1 MSMPP
6 DNLVNASDPSGSRPL
21 RVVRVLT
28 RPNLGGP
35 TRQAIALWHAHRDLG
50 VETVLVTGVVGPEE
64 VELSP
69 ADHGVPAAPSDGSA
83 AGWLQLPDMRRGV
96 DLFGDRRARRA
107 LRKIIRRFQP
117 DVVHTHTSKAGLLGR
132 KAALAE
138 RVPVTAHTFHGHVL
152 KDYFGKLPS
161 MLLAALERRLARHTN
176 LLFAISPSCAD
187 ELAECRVAVRER
199 FEVIAPAVAVT
210 GAMARGA
217 AREQLGI
224 DAEQWR
230 VCAVGRLVP
239 IKRLADFVMA
249 IADVAEL
256 HGDVIGDG
264 PERTSLQQLAEQHA
278 GGRLHIRGAEPDIAR
293 LLPAYDAVV
302 LPSIR
307 EGCPLVAIEAF
318 AAGVPVVGYD
328 VPGVR
333 DALSHFGRG
342 VLVPVDDG
350 PSGLARAMQALRS
363 DSRAQSRLVADARR
377 AMHTCS
383 PPAVAAEL
391 LSAYRKAAASAAGS
405 RNRQS

>member
-6 DNLVNASDPSGSRPL
+6 DNLVNAGDPSGSRPL

-50 VETVLVTGVVGPEE
+50 IETVLVTGVVGPEE

-69 ADHGVPAAPSDGSA
+69 AVHGVPAAPSDGSG

-107 LRKIIRRFQP
+107 LRNIIQRFQP
-117 DVVHTHTSKAGLLGR
+117 DVVHTHTSKAGLIGR

-187 ELAECRVAVRER
+187 ELAECRVAARDR
-199 FEVIAPAVAVT
+199 FEVIAPAVAMPV
-210 GAMARGA
+210 AMARSV

-239 IKRLADFVMA
+239 IKRLADF
-249 IADVAEL
+249 
-256 HGDVIGDG
+256 
-264 PERTSLQQLAEQHA
+264 
-278 GGRLHIRGAEPDIAR
+278 
-293 LLPAYDAVV
+293 
-302 LPSIR
+302 
-307 EGCPLVAIEAF
+307 
-318 AAGVPVVGYD
+318 
-328 VPGVR
+328 
-333 DALSHFGRG
+333 
-342 VLVPVDDG
+342 
-350 PSGLARAMQALRS
+350 
-363 DSRAQSRLVADARR
+363 
-377 AMHTCS
+377 
-383 PPAVAAEL
+383 
-391 LSAYRKAAASAAGS
+391 AASTS
-405 RNRQS
+405 VEPSPT

>member
-6 DNLVNASDPSGSRPL
+6 DNLANASDSPGSRPL
-21 RVVRVLT
+21 RIVRVLT

-50 VETVLVTGVVGPEE
+50 VETLLVTGVVGSEE

-69 ADHGVPAAPSDGSA
+69 GDHGVPMAPADGSA
-83 AGWLQLPDMRRGV
+83 AGWFQLPDMRRGV

-107 LRKIIRRFQP
+107 LRQIIRRFQP
-117 DVVHTHTSKAGLLGR
+117 DVVHTHTSKAGLIGR

-161 MLLAALERRLARHTN
+161 MVLAAIERRLARHTN

-187 ELAECRVAVRER
+187 ELAECRVAARER
-199 FEVIAPAVAVT
+199 FEVIAPAVAVPV
-210 GAMARGA
+210 AMERGA

-224 DAEQWR
+224 DAKQWR

-249 IADVAEL
+249 IAGVAEL

-264 PERTSLQQLAEQHA
+264 PERAALQQLGEQQAA
-278 GGRLHIRGAEPDIAR
+278 GRIVIRGADSDIAR

-302 LPSIR
+302 LPSVR

-333 DALSHFGRG
+333 DALSHYGRG
-342 VLVPVDDG
+342 VLVQVSDG
-350 PSGLARAMQALRS
+350 PRGLARALQALQS
-363 DSRAQSRLVADARR
+363 DSRAQSSLVADARR
-377 AMHTCS
+377 AVRTCS
-383 PPAVAAEL
+383 PAAVAAQL
-391 LSAYRKAAASAAGS
+391 LSAYRLAAI
-405 RNRQS
+405 Q